1 MEEFVIGVLVGAGL
15 TSVIFFVWDSKVWLG
30 VYGLIDYRNYIQA
43 QIKEINKRQFSL
55 IVLWL
60 KAVKEEKKDI
70 NFEEKIRQ
78 MHREKKELEITL
90 KVLKKVCKLF
100 GIEEKNNGG
109 EE

>member
-1 MEEFVIGVLVGAGL
+1 MENFFRGILIGICLS
-15 TSVIFFVWDSKVWLG
+15 SVIFFILDNKVWIG
-30 VYGLIDYRNYIQA
+30 IYKLIDYRNYIQA
-43 QIKEINKRQFSL
+43 QIKAIDKRQFSL

-78 MHREKKELEITL
+78 MHREKKELEITFE
-90 KVLKKVCKLF
+90 VLKKVCKLF
-100 GIEEKNNGG
+100 GIEKDQGG